1 MVEMEHK
8 IRIVFL
14 GSGMFAVPVLE
25 GLRQSG
31 ELDVVHVIT
40 QPDKPAGR
48 KNVLTPTPVG
58 KWCDAHGIA
67 CERVASVNDPVFLS
81 RLRGVMPDMLV
92 VVSFGQLLK
101 EELLSLPKLGCLNVH
116 ASLLPRYRGAS
127 PVASAVLNGE
137 KRTGVSFM
145 RMDKGLDTGPVYET
159 FPLEIAPGTTAAALE
174 QELAQAAGRRI
185 AGCVLRIADGSLRP
199 VPQNNAEATLS
210 RKIRKAHGSIVW
222 EESAEQIARKIRAF
236 QPWPSAIF
244 TFPHQGRN
252 FLVKILSG
260 QTVPFPAPAAPGRIL
275 AIAPDGITVACGTD
289 ALRIER
295 VIPEGKKEM
304 GAADFARGFR
314 LEPGMEFS
322 GGPGAAPPK
331 TQG

>member
-1 MVEMEHK
+1 MKHR

-31 ELDVVHVIT
+31 ELDVAHIVT

-58 KWCDAHGIA
+58 KWCDAHGIP
-67 CERVASVNDPVFLS
+67 CERAGTVNDSMFLS
-81 RLRGVMPDMLV
+81 RLHGLSPDMLV

-101 EELLSLPKLGCLNVH
+101 EELLSLPRLGCLNVH
-116 ASLLPRYRGAS
+116 ASLLPKYRGAS
-127 PVASAVLNGE
+127 PIASAILNGE
-137 KRTGVSFM
+137 KATGVSFM

-159 FPLEIAPGTTAAALE
+159 VPVEIAPGTTTAALE
-174 QELAQAAGRRI
+174 QELARVAGKSI
-185 AGCVLRIADGSLRP
+185 AGCILRIADGSLRE
-199 VPQNNAEATLS
+199 VPQNDAEATLS
-210 RKIRKAHGSIVW
+210 RKIRKAHGSVVW
-222 EESAEQIARKIRAF
+222 EESAEQIARKILAF
-236 QPWPSAIF
+236 QPWPSAF
-244 TFPHQGRN
+244 CAFPHLGRN
-252 FLVKILSG
+252 LLVKILSG
-260 QTVPFPAPAAPGRIL
+260 RTVPLPAPAAPGRIL

-289 ALRIER
+289 ALRIEK

-322 GGPGAAPPK
+322 GGSGQSPQK

>member
-1 MVEMEHK
+1 MAEMKHR

-31 ELDVVHVIT
+31 ELDVAHIVT

-58 KWCDAHGIA
+58 KWCDVHGIP
-67 CERVASVNDPVFLS
+67 CERTGSVNDPVFLS
-81 RLRGVMPDMLV
+81 KLHGLSPDMLA

-101 EELLSLPKLGCLNVH
+101 EELLSLPRLGCLNVH
-116 ASLLPRYRGAS
+116 ASLLPKYRGAS
-127 PVASAVLNGE
+127 PIASAILNGE
-137 KRTGVSFM
+137 KVTGVSFM

-159 FPLEIAPGTTAAALE
+159 VPVEVAPGTTTAALE
-174 QELAQAAGRRI
+174 QELALVAGKSI
-185 AGCVLRIADGSLRP
+185 AGCILRIAEGSLRA
-199 VPQNNAEATLS
+199 VPQNDAEATLS
-210 RKIRKAHGSIVW
+210 RKIRKAHGSVVW
-222 EESAEQIARKIRAF
+222 EESAEQIARKILAF
-236 QPWPSAIF
+236 QPWPSAF
-244 TFPHQGRN
+244 CAFPHLGRTL
-252 FLVKILSG
+252 LVKILAG
-260 QTVPFPAPAAPGRIL
+260 QAVPLPAPAAPGRIL
-275 AIAPDGITVACGTD
+275 DIAPDGITVACGTD
-289 ALRIER
+289 ALRIEK

-322 GGPGAAPPK
+322 GGSGLSPQK

>member
-1 MVEMEHK
+1 MAEMKHR

-31 ELDVVHVIT
+31 GLDVAHIVT

-58 KWCDAHGIA
+58 KWCDAHGIP
-67 CERVASVNDPVFLS
+67 CERAGTVNDSMFLS
-81 RLRGVMPDMLV
+81 RLHGLSPDMLV

-101 EELLSLPKLGCLNVH
+101 EELLSLPRLGCLNVH
-116 ASLLPRYRGAS
+116 ASLLPKYRGAS
-127 PVASAVLNGE
+127 PIASAILNGE
-137 KRTGVSFM
+137 KVTGVSFM

-159 FPLEIAPGTTAAALE
+159 VPVEIAPGITTAALE
-174 QELAQAAGRRI
+174 QELARVAGESI
-185 AGCVLRIADGSLRP
+185 AGCILRIADGFLRA
-199 VPQNNAEATLS
+199 VPQNDAEATLS
-210 RKIRKAHGSIVW
+210 RKIRKVHGAVAW
-222 EESAEQIARKIRAF
+222 EESAEQIARKILAF
-236 QPWPSAIF
+236 QPWPSAF
-244 TFPHQGRN
+244 CAFPHLGRN
-252 FLVKILSG
+252 LLVKILSG
-260 QTVPFPAPAAPGRIL
+260 RTVPLPAPAAPGRIL

-289 ALRIER
+289 ALRIEK

-322 GGPGAAPPK
+322 GGPGQSPQK